1 MDDRTKARSVAD
13 AVLAQHT
20 AKSARARRQAESDV
34 PAPGV
39 RIAIVTGPGSDVRGL
54 LSTDIR
60 LCKAALLY
68 GDAVTLY
75 SPNALML
82 GSVEQLATTDTEARI
97 DFMRSVMPV
106 LNPEQGPELVA
117 NLDAFARMRRKR
129 RRTRQEL
136 LAVMRV
142 EQGFAREWNRVAE
155 VAGQLLED
163 AGAYEL
169 VPALRSGLLEVH
181 PLVERDSGSN
191 GEFDDA
197 VIQGL
202 MARTGEVLADTRA
215 YPLFDDMMG
224 DVVRAGL
231 QEGLFRLPARTR
243 THARQIGTA
252 AGLFEMLPTF
262 PMAHVEEVLDARRE
276 LEITLAQFRGALIEL
291 TEVMA
296 ADALDEDFSEA
307 VADLWV
313 AKVEPAMAEIRE
325 LIRQHSYLRQLA
337 DRATAN
343 TGLAGAGLGL
353 LVADN
358 VHAPDLLAVGA
369 GVAVAALR
377 AAHDRWSARQAIRG
391 QQFYFLHGVSERLD

>member
-1 MDDRTKARSVAD
+1 
-13 AVLAQHT
+13 
-20 AKSARARRQAESDV
+20 
-34 PAPGV
+34 V

>member
-1 MDDRTKARSVAD
+1 
-13 AVLAQHT
+13 L
-20 AKSARARRQAESDV
+20 
-34 PAPGV
+34 
-39 RIAIVTGPGSDVRGL
+39 RIAILTGPSSDLPGA
-54 LSTDIR
+54 LSSEIR

-75 SPNALML
+75 SPSAVML
-82 GSVEQLATTDTEARI
+82 GGVEQLATADTTARI
-97 DFMRSVMPV
+97 SFMRAVVPV
-106 LNPEQGPELVA
+106 LDPEHGPELVA
-117 NLDAFARMRRKR
+117 NLDNFTRMRRKR
-129 RRTRQEL
+129 GRTPQEL
-136 LAVMRV
+136 LAVMKV
-142 EQGFAREWNRVAE
+142 EREFAREWNHVAE
-155 VAGQLLED
+155 VAGQLMED

-181 PLVERDSGSN
+181 PLVERDSTPN
-191 GEFDDA
+191 DDFGDG
-197 VIQGL
+197 VIEGL
-202 MARTGEVLADTRA
+202 ITRTGEVLADTRA

-224 DVVRAGL
+224 DLVRAGL
-231 QEGLFRLPARTR
+231 QEGLFRLPSRTR

-276 LEITLAQFRGALIEL
+276 LETTLAQFRGALVEL
-291 TEVMA
+291 TEAMA
-296 ADALDEDFSEA
+296 AEALDEDFGEA

-325 LIRQHSYLRQLA
+325 LIRQHGYLRELT

-353 LVADN
+353 LVADK

-369 GVAVAALR
+369 GVAAAALR
-377 AAHDRWSARQAIRG
+377 AARDRWSAQQAIRG
-391 QQFYFLHGVSERLD
+391 QQFYFLHGVSERLHH